1 MEPQRADRS
10 GPRAGVAVAAE
21 AGTAVVSVESA
32 VPAPPVTS
40 ATTTTAHT
48 HDAVTTTTAHTHA
61 AVTTTTAHTH
71 PAAVTTTSAP
81 SAPGTTH
88 SHPATTAPPAAPT
101 STTAPRTFTGGQR
114 GAASWFS
121 AAASG
126 ECAHR
131 TLPKGTVVRVT
142 NTANGRAILCT
153 VTDRGPYI
161 DGRVI
166 DLSRP
171 DFERIAGAH
180 VGVIDVMIEW

>member
-10 GPRAGVAVAAE
+10 GPRAGVAVAVAAE
-21 AGTAVVSVESA
+21 AGGAVVSVESA
-32 VPAPPVTS
+32 VPAPPVTP
-40 ATTTTAHT
+40 ATTTTT
-48 HDAVTTTTAHTHA
+48 HTHA

-88 SHPATTAPPAAPT
+88 SHPTTTAPPAAPT
-101 STTAPRTFTGGQR
+101 STTAPRTFTGGQQ

-142 NTANGRAILCT
+142 NMANGRAILCT
-153 VTDRGPYI
+153 VTDRGPYV

-180 VGVIDVMIEW
+180 VGVIDVMIQW